1 MKLFVGVDPG
11 ASSGAW
17 GIIDHHGKYWS
28 CGDIPSEDGQIKA
41 RMFRAELMQAIDRQD
56 AVICIE
62 DVHSMPGQGV
72 ASTFKFGRAVGA
84 INAVADMM
92 FGVWHIVSPQRW
104 KRAMGVTQEKE
115 SSLKLARELWP
126 NAPLTRKKDHGRAEA
141 LLIAEYLRRT
151 HG

>member
-1 MKLFVGVDPG
+1 MKLYIGIDPG

-28 CGDIPSEDGQIKA
+28 CGDIPSKDGRIQA
-41 RMFRAELMQAIDRQD
+41 RMLRAELAQAIDRQD

-84 INAVADMM
+84 IDAVADVM
-92 FGVWHIVSPQRW
+92 FGVWHIVSPKRW
-104 KRAMGVTQEKE
+104 KKTMGVTQDKLK
-115 SSLKLARELWP
+115 SLALARELWP
-126 NAPLTRKKDHGRAEA
+126 NAPLSRMKDHGRAEA

>member
-1 MKLFVGVDPG
+1 
-11 ASSGAW
+11 
-17 GIIDHHGKYWS
+17 
-28 CGDIPSEDGQIKA
+28 
-41 RMFRAELMQAIDRQD
+41 MFAAELGQAIDRQD

-84 INAVADMM
+84 ICAVADMK

-104 KRAMGVTQEKE
+104 KKAMGVSQDKD
-115 SSLKLARELWP
+115 SSLTLARELWP

>member
-1 MKLFVGVDPG
+1 
-11 ASSGAW
+11 
-17 GIIDHHGKYWS
+17 
-28 CGDIPSEDGQIKA
+28 
-41 RMFRAELMQAIDRQD
+41 
-56 AVICIE
+56 
-62 DVHSMPGQGV
+62 MPGQGV

-104 KRAMGVTQEKE
+104 KRAMSVTQEKE

-126 NAPLTRKKDHGRAEA
+126 NAPLTRKKAHGRAEA

>member
-1 MKLFVGVDPG
+1 M
-11 ASSGAW
+11 ASIG
-17 GIIDHHGKYWS
+17 HVVTF
-28 CGDIPSEDGQIKA
+28 QA

-104 KRAMGVTQEKE
+104 KRAMGVTQERE
-115 SSLKLARELWP
+115 SSLKLARVLWP
-126 NAPLTRKKDHGRAEA
+126 NAPLTR
-141 LLIAEYLRRT
+141 
-151 HG
+151 

>member
-1 MKLFVGVDPG
+1 MKLFVGIDCG
-11 ASSGAW
+11 AISGAW
-17 GIIDHHGKYWS
+17 GIIDHNGKYWS
-28 CGDIPSEDGQIKA
+28 CGDIPNQDGQIKA

-72 ASTFKFGRAVGA
+72 ASSFKFGRAVGA
-84 INAVADMM
+84 INAVADLI

-104 KRAMGVTQEKE
+104 KRAMGVTQEKD

>member
-28 CGDIPSEDGQIKA
+28 CGDIPNADGQIKA
-41 RMFRAELMQAIDRQD
+41 RMFRAELAQAIDRQD
-56 AVICIE
+56 AAICIE

-104 KRAMGVTQEKE
+104 KRAMGVTQEKD